1 MKKEIKIKNS
11 WDDLTLNDWLS
22 LIKDSSIKNYLKVL
36 TDLTD
41 TEIEQLSPDNR
52 ETIEKEIA
60 FVKEPPFYS
69 DYKSFVNI
77 NGYKYEVNKHEN
89 FTFIEQANMSAYLT
103 DLINNFAEVYNIL
116 YKPLQKNT
124 PTENILNAKLKD
136 VYGYYVFFCLYGS
149 NLQKIINTSLEQMKA
164 EMK

>member
-41 TEIEQLSPDNR
+41 TEIEQLSPENK

-69 DYKSFVNI
+69 DYKSFVI
-77 NGYKYEVNKHEN
+77 VNGYKYEVNKHEN
-89 FTFIEQANMSAYLT
+89 FTLIEQANMSAYLT

-149 NLQKIINTSLEQMKA
+149 SIQKIINTSLEQMKA